1 MGVQYVKTMNEMTR
15 MNRLFYKRVK
25 LLQGRIL
32 RTLAD
37 ININKSQEIVKKVE
51 FKGTLFSSI
60 QLQML
65 GAFKYHVI
73 ASAPHAKGIEEG
85 IPPSGP
91 GWYYFSDYPLLEE
104 WVLTKLMERDQDKAE
119 YFLKRKAVRVGMSGY
134 PWQHIAGLRFME
146 LGILTASLNADKV
159 IRSELNKIRA
169 WGSATGRNIPIGLFM
184 PTKYPR

>member
-60 QLQML
+60 QLQMQPL
-65 GAFKYHVI
+65 SIFKMQ
-73 ASAPHAKGIEEG
+73 APQM
-85 IPPSGP
+85 
-91 GWYYFSDYPLLEE
+91 DLN
-104 WVLTKLMERDQDKAE
+104 T
-119 YFLKRKAVRVGMSGY
+119 
-134 PWQHIAGLRFME
+134 QHWPQI
-146 LGILTASLNADKV
+146 
-159 IRSELNKIRA
+159 
-169 WGSATGRNIPIGLFM
+169 
-184 PTKYPR
+184 